1 MINFNSAAFML
12 SVARIADLPQDVGSE
27 VAFAGRSN
35 AGKSSALNLIT
46 ARNGLAR
53 VSKTPGRTQLLN
65 FFALS
70 PEARL
75 VDLPGYGF
83 AQVPMEVREKWAQL
97 IESYLVRRCSLKGLV
112 ILMDIRHPMTPL
124 DRQVLNLCLREG
136 FACHILLTKA
146 DKLGRGA
153 AGAALNFVRKEVAH
167 MPLVSVQL
175 FSSTTRLGLDEA
187 RQRLTVW
194 LEGHTDAVVSD
205 Q

>member
-1 MINFNSAAFML
+1 
-12 SVARIADLPQDVGSE
+12 
-27 VAFAGRSN
+27 
-35 AGKSSALNLIT
+35 
-46 ARNGLAR
+46 
-53 VSKTPGRTQLLN
+53 
-65 FFALS
+65 
-70 PEARL
+70 
-75 VDLPGYGF
+75 
-83 AQVPMEVREKWAQL
+83 
-97 IESYLVRRCSLKGLV
+97 
-112 ILMDIRHPMTPL
+112 MTPL